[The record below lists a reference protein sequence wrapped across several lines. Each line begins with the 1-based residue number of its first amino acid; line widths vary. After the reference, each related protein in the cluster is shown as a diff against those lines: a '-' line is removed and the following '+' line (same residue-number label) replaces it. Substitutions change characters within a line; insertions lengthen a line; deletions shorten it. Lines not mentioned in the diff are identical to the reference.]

1 VRVLEE
7 PEGGDYRTERVVK
20 EGESLVLPV
29 VGTSVEVAAILPA
42 W

>member
-1 VRVLEE
+1 MRVLEE

-42 W
+42 R